1 MTSCGPCPVELRYAL
16 PRRISRERVG
26 EVEVEYHWR
35 GDEIVGVTPQ
45 SAFYPMYPD
54 A

>member
-1 MTSCGPCPVELRYAL
+1 MELHYAL
-16 PRRISRERVG
+16 PRRTSRERVG

-45 SAFYPMYPD
+45 SDFYPMYPD